1 MKLGRQRNGHKGRAA
16 IRHYANQPAN
26 LRIAFVSISITEK
39 CVATLILAKLMWS
52 KNMNFSLR
60 SIEINA
66 RKICCQYFQ
75 SLNLFI
81 KVPDGSQ
88 LWKVLIS
95 CQFCVVHPTKWSI
108 CGRLVQ
114 LTQAVNILVQGQL
127 LTYNEIRHEDEEP
140 GEGHQCRHCHSRGI
154 VLHNIALHSEAPYGH
169 K

>member
-1 MKLGRQRNGHKGRAA
+1 
-16 IRHYANQPAN
+16 
-26 LRIAFVSISITEK
+26 
-39 CVATLILAKLMWS
+39 
-52 KNMNFSLR
+52 MNFSLR

-140 GEGHQCRHCHSRGI
+140 GRGHQCRHCHSRGI
-154 VLHNIALHSEAPYGH
+154 VLHNIALHCQVQVAPQIRRSIWRFVITEKAPTRAFSKLKAPTSAFTFKTLFRHYAKCPLTLG

>member
-1 MKLGRQRNGHKGRAA
+1 M
-16 IRHYANQPAN
+16 
-26 LRIAFVSISITEK
+26 EK

-140 GEGHQCRHCHSRGI
+140 GQGHQCRHCHSRGI
-154 VLHNIALHSEAPYGH
+154 VLHNIALPGTSGTTIVMRPPPNMSTLYLHTSSITSLHARIIGSGMRF
-169 K
+169 